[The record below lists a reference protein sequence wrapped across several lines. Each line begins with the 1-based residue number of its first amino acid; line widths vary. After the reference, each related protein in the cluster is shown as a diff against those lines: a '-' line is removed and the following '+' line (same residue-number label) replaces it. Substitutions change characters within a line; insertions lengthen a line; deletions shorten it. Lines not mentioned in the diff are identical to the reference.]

1 MAGHGRYSH
10 EHRFPLESDASLLRP
25 SEIMVS
31 RANPEKS
38 ARILGWQATY
48 RMKDVARMMVE
59 DGRIIYG

>member
-1 MAGHGRYSH
+1 MAEVFKCVGLDWR
-10 EHRFPLESDASLLRP
+10 EHVESDPSLLRP

-38 ARILGWQATY
+38 SRMLGWRPKK

-59 DGRIIYG
+59 ELMR